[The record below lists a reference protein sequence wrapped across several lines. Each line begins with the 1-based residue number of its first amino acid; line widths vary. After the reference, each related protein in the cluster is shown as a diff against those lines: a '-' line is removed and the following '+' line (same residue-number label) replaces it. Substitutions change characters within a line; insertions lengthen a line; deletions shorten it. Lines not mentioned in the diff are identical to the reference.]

1 MFKVTR
7 DVIIAA
13 AVATLMVSSTA
24 AWYFNIITEPKTIE
38 VVSITETPFV
48 VLQSS
53 FVYLGKMAVEL
64 TLELQNSAAVTQSTE
79 IEIQALDASGEII
92 LDDGGAPLIQYSE
105 ALNIAPGGTYLETF
119 LFEKKSIRDE
129 LSVFLIILSGDTNV
143 MSVFT
148 SGGGTSIPPNALIGY
163 SGGGLGGPAV
173 PKYRFYDL
181 VWSDEHMVP
190 DTADSNIRLV
200 RTVFNPTSGETDTA
214 AMVVLSEQETLYI
227 YTYDGFSWSF

>member
-1 MFKVTR
+1 MFKVNR

-24 AWYFNIITEPKTIE
+24 AWYFNIIVEPKTTE
-38 VVSITETPFV
+38 VVTITETPFV

-53 FVYLGKMAVEL
+53 FVYLGKMAIEL

-105 ALNIAPGGTYLETF
+105 ALNIAPGDTYLETF

-129 LSVFLIILSGDTNV
+129 LSVFLIILSGDPNV
-143 MSVFT
+143 MGVFT
-148 SGGGTSIPPNALIGY
+148 SGGGTSIRRTLSSA
-163 SGGGLGGPAV
+163 
-173 PKYRFYDL
+173 
-181 VWSDEHMVP
+181 
-190 DTADSNIRLV
+190 TAEEGWAAPLFPSTGSTISCGATSIWYQTQPT
-200 RTVFNPTSGETDTA
+200 RTYGS
-214 AMVVLSEQETLYI
+214 
-227 YTYDGFSWSF
+227 